1 MWTLCLGTGARAAG
15 YSVLLLAILTAP
27 GCARR
32 YRVEGLV
39 LRVDAAQRSLLVSHR
54 AVPNYMPAMVMPFR
68 ADRGERLEKVSP
80 GARVSFDLL
89 VKGKQSRA
97 RNIRVLDARNEGVEG
112 FRFPVPAERLGI
124 GAEVPDF
131 EFVNQQGKPVRLSD
145 FRSRVVALNFL
156 YTRCPLPEVCPRLAA
171 TFLSLQR
178 RFAGRDLT
186 LLSITLDPTYDTPPV
201 LDAYARSMGARWN
214 FLTGPV
220 DGISAAAR
228 RFGLIHWAEEGV
240 LVHTSATAVID
251 RQGRLAAVVEGSS
264 YRLEQL
270 ADLISQSLGN

>member
-1 MWTLCLGTGARAAG
+1 MWTVCSGTGARAAG
-15 YSVLLLAILTAP
+15 YSVFLLAVLVAP

-32 YRVEGLV
+32 YRVEGMV
-39 LRVDAAQRSLLVSHR
+39 LRVDAAQRTLLVSHR
-54 AVPNYMPAMVMPFR
+54 AVPNYMPAMVMPFQ
-68 ADRGERLEKVSP
+68 ADRRESLEKVSP

-124 GAEVPDF
+124 GAVVPDF
-131 EFVNQQGKPVRLSD
+131 ELVNQRGKPVRLSD
-145 FRSRVVALNFL
+145 FRNRVV
-156 YTRCPLPEVCPRLAA
+156 A

-186 LLSITLDPTYDTPPV
+186 LLSITLDPTYDTPEV
-201 LDAYARSMGARWN
+201 LRAYARSIGARWN
-214 FLTGPV
+214 FLTGPA

-240 LVHTSATAVID
+240 LVHTSATVVID